1 MSEPN
6 EIAATPRPPAIY
18 WVLALAL
25 ATVLLYFSLR
35 GIAWLRVWTIL
46 RGARLPIVALVMAI
60 MSFNLL
66 TRSLRWRV
74 VLAADRR
81 VPVSQAFWATAAGYL
96 GNNVLPARAGEL
108 VRTLMICARTGMSKV
123 FVLTT
128 IFSERVVD
136 ALFLLAISGTILLTL
151 PVTPGW
157 LARAARPVGAIGLA
171 GVAAIVLI
179 PFFETFWHRLLARLP
194 VPHRWRERAEHALRQ
209 VILGI
214 RSFHDRGRLARFLLF
229 TALLWGLEGVTTVL
243 GARAIGVSFSFPVA
257 YLLIAG
263 LGLGSALP
271 ATPGY
276 VGIYQFAAV
285 SVLTPFGYSQ
295 ADAIAY
301 ILLFQAMNYVV
312 LLVWGLLGLAQ
323 QRRASSSRLND
334 GT

>member
-1 MSEPN
+1 
-6 EIAATPRPPAIY
+6 
-18 WVLALAL
+18 
-25 ATVLLYFSLR
+25 
-35 GIAWLRVWTIL
+35 
-46 RGARLPIVALVMAI
+46 
-60 MSFNLL
+60 
-66 TRSLRWRV
+66 
-74 VLAADRR
+74 
-81 VPVSQAFWATAAGYL
+81 
-96 GNNVLPARAGEL
+96 
-108 VRTLMICARTGMSKV
+108 
-123 FVLTT
+123 
-128 IFSERVVD
+128 VVD

-179 PFFETFWHRLLARLP
+179 PFFEPFWHRLLARLP
-194 VPHRWRERAEHALRQ
+194 VPHHWRERVEHALRQ

-229 TALLWGLEGVTTVL
+229 TALLWALEGVTTVL
-243 GARAIGVSFSFPVA
+243 GARAIGIVFSFPVA
-257 YLLIAG
+257 FLLIAG

>member
-1 MSEPN
+1 
-6 EIAATPRPPAIY
+6 
-18 WVLALAL
+18 
-25 ATVLLYFSLR
+25 
-35 GIAWLRVWTIL
+35 
-46 RGARLPIVALVMAI
+46 
-60 MSFNLL
+60 
-66 TRSLRWRV
+66 
-74 VLAADRR
+74 
-81 VPVSQAFWATAAGYL
+81 
-96 GNNVLPARAGEL
+96 
-108 VRTLMICARTGMSKV
+108 
-123 FVLTT
+123 
-128 IFSERVVD
+128 
-136 ALFLLAISGTILLTL
+136 
-151 PVTPGW
+151 
-157 LARAARPVGAIGLA
+157 
-171 GVAAIVLI
+171 
-179 PFFETFWHRLLARLP
+179 
-194 VPHRWRERAEHALRQ
+194 

-229 TALLWGLEGVTTVL
+229 TALLWALEGVTTVL
-243 GARAIGVSFSFPVA
+243 GARAIGIVFSFPVA
-257 YLLIAG
+257 FLLIAG

>member
-1 MSEPN
+1 MAEPN
-6 EIAATPRPPAIY
+6 EIVARPRPHAAY
-18 WVLALAL
+18 WVIALGLAA
-25 ATVLLYFSLR
+25 VLLYFALR
-35 GIAWLRVWTIL
+35 GIEWLRVWTIL
-46 RGARLPIVALVMAI
+46 RGARIEMIALVLAI
-60 MSFNLL
+60 TSINLL
-66 TRSLRWRV
+66 ARSLRWRV
-74 VLAADRR
+74 ILSAERR
-81 VPVSQAFWATAAGYL
+81 VPIPQAFWATAAGYL

-128 IFSERVVD
+128 VFSERVVD
-136 ALFLLAISGTILLTL
+136 ALFLLAVSGVVLLTL

-179 PFFETFWHRLLARLP
+179 PVFESFWQRLLAWLP
-194 VPHRWRERAEHALRQ
+194 VAQRWRARAEHALRQ
-209 VILGI
+209 VILGV
-214 RSFHDRGRLARFLLF
+214 RSFHDRGRLTRFLLF
-229 TALLWGLEGVTTVL
+229 TVLLWGLEGTTTIL
-243 GARAIGVSFSFPVA
+243 GARAIGISFSIPVT

-271 ATPGY
+271 STPGY

-301 ILLFQAMNYVV
+301 ILLFQAMNFSVIAF
-312 LLVWGLLGLAQ
+312 WGLIGLARM
-323 QRRASSSRLND
+323 RRGASS
-334 GT
+334 G